1 IYRPQPYE
9 FGYGINDH
17 FSNQYRQEA
26 GNGLGGVV
34 GSYGFTDARGIAR
47 RVNYIADHGGFRAH
61 VNTNEPG
68 TANLNPAAVQIISD
82 APYAPRGVVVTNPIL
97 GYEGL
102 RLGPRYGGI
111 LYDGVNRGLDYD
123 LRYRDYNR
131 GNLRYGY
138 GGVLGYTGLLGGYK
152 GIVHYG
158 TPLLGGSVRGYD
170 SRFTKKFSLI
180 LYFYAKLISSYT
192 FKIMQKQVLFL
203 KL

>member
-1 IYRPQPYE
+1 MFFIAILSCIALTQASGPLNIYRPQSYE

-26 GNGLGGVV
+26 GNGAGGVV

-47 RVNYIADHGGFRAH
+47 RVNYIADHAGFRAQ

-68 TANLNPAAVQIISD
+68 TANQNPAAVQVISD
-82 APYAPRGVVVTNPIL
+82 APYAPRGIVVTNPIL

-111 LYDGVNRGLDYD
+111 LYDGANRGLDYD

-138 GGVLGYTGLLGGYK
+138 GGVLGYTGLLGGYN
-152 GIVHYG
+152 GIVNYG

-170 SRFTKKFSLI
+170 SRFANL
-180 LYFYAKLISSYT
+180 A
-192 FKIMQKQVLFL
+192 
-203 KL
+203 